1 MKCIERSLFL
11 TFAALLAASLSWAQ
25 DAPSESA
32 AQISRRPPLSAPA
45 SETQPTYEFFSIL
58 DGTPKALT
66 LHHDT
71 VVGTNQPV
79 DVYLL
84 AIELQVMNSDGDF
97 EPEGLILDNFYT
109 AHAVKPGQ
117 APNPRNA
124 RDCGFWYQL
133 VEAAIQNRNP
143 LLRTWPYMEFTVA
156 QGARVIQTNEDGPVF
171 WSDDIECWGSSD
183 RFPPF

>member
-1 MKCIERSLFL
+1 MKRTQKALWMGL
-11 TFAALLAASLSWAQ
+11 AVLLATSLSWAQ
-25 DAPSESA
+25 DAGSRTE
-32 AQISRRPPLSAPA
+32 RRPALSAHG
-45 SETQPTYEFFSIL
+45 SQTQPNYDFFSIL
-58 DGTPKALT
+58 DGGPKSLV

-84 AIELQVMNSDGDF
+84 AIELQVMNSDGNF
-97 EPEGLILDNFYT
+97 EPEGLIIDNFFT
-109 AHAVKPGQ
+109 AQAVKPGQ
-117 APNPRNA
+117 APNPHNA

-133 VEAAIQNRNP
+133 VQAAAQNRNP

-156 QGARVIQTNEDGPVF
+156 EGARVIQTNEDGPVF
-171 WSDDIECWGSSD
+171 WSDDIECWGASD